1 MKFATCRSIPIDEI
15 PKSGTIRSKGMKGDR
30 KEPGTEVRPSK
41 AVQTDNP
48 QLQRLGE
55 GGRNPEHKASCPLG
69 CLPYHHHPEPAR

>member
-1 MKFATCRSIPIDEI
+1 
-15 PKSGTIRSKGMKGDR
+15 MKGDR